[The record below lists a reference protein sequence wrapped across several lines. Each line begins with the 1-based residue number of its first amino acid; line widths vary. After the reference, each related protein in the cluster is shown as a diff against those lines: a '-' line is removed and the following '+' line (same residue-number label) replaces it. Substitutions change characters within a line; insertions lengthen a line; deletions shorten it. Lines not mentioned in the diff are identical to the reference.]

1 MEDPEM
7 SGQGSA
13 PPLQHT
19 DDFGSLRIAAIVPC
33 HNEEV
38 AVGKVV
44 EDLRAALP
52 TMGIYV
58 YDNRS
63 TDATRERASEAG
75 AHIRSEEEKERGTSS
90 AGLSATSTQTSTS

>member
-1 MEDPEM
+1 M

-44 EDLRAALP
+44 EDLRATLP

-75 AHIRSEEEKERGTSS
+75 AHIRSEEERERGTSS